1 MVAEG
6 LVDANA
12 AAFVSA
18 DRADDVPVEVLLPQ
32 PCQVLAHHDVVVQ
45 KHHPAKLREELLER
59 ASKPMAARRRRTSSV
74 HDRRV
79 VGSGHAMHASIRPSE
94 ITSGRWILR

>member
-1 MVAEG
+1 VVAEG
-6 LVDANA
+6 LVDADA
-12 AAFVSA
+12 AAASAVVSA

-32 PCQVLAHHDVVVQ
+32 PGQVLAHHDVVVQ

-59 ASKPMAARRRRTSSV
+59 TSQCQHVRRRRASSV

-79 VGSGHAMHASIRPSE
+79 VGWRPCHACIYPSI
-94 ITSGRWILR
+94 